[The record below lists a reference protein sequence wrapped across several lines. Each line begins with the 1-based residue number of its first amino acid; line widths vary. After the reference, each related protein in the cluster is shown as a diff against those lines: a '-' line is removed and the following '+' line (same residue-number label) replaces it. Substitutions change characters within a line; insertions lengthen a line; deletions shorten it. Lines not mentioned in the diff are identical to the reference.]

1 MIYHICLLFL
11 FSLHRFAAYCGREME
26 EKHGLRWI
34 WLGFAGQAFPLTDT
48 DDTESCRSVN
58 SPEIGVIHALFLLY
72 TQKVRVETLTALSG
86 SSQHPQSSCETSLTL
101 SPSGRSGKASSVLSG
116 SLNPVFLCEAA
127 NRGLNRLKSFCG

>member
-1 MIYHICLLFL
+1 
-11 FSLHRFAAYCGREME
+11 ME
-26 EKHGLRWI
+26 EKRGLRWI

-72 TQKVRVETLTALSG
+72 TQKVRVET
-86 SSQHPQSSCETSLTL
+86 SSQHPRSSCETSLTL
-101 SPSGRSGKASSVLSG
+101 SPSGRYGKASSVLSG